1 MRHDARVLAIG
12 QARLTDA
19 AMVMRE
25 SRMNRFELLVR
36 LFWRQ
41 LPQPGE
47 TNRNFNNLVVLRGRP
62 VWPDMV
68 RKKRE
73 FLCYGL

>member
-1 MRHDARVLAIG
+1 
-12 QARLTDA
+12 
-19 AMVMRE
+19 MRE